1 MFNHPINQ
9 SIYSVE
15 MILNTILCFFFRLV
29 LFFFLQEIENKKTR
43 SYILD
48 KIVEC
53 RVNPNDLQST
63 VTQKSTGNISVN
75 F

>member
-1 MFNHPINQ
+1 MKKK
-9 SIYSVE
+9 Y
-15 MILNTILCFFFRLV
+15 
-29 LFFFLQEIENKKTR
+29 KKTR

-53 RVNPNDLQST
+53 RRKVNPNDLQST